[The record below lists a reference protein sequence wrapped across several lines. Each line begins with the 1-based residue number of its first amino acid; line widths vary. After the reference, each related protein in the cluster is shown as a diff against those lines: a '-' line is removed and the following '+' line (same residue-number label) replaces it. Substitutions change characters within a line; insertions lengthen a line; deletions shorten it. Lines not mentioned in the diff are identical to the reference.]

1 VLLPFSLASLAI
13 AYGEWRIAPLPAALG
28 SAFGF
33 AAEYLGLHYGAL
45 FGSYTYLKLREAMV
59 LDVPVPVILAWG
71 IYLYTSYLVASAV
84 VEGRWRR
91 ALATPASMVLPDL
104 ALDPAMVSA
113 GFWEWRERGPW
124 FGVPLT
130 NFLGWFLVSLAACL
144 ATQRSAV
151 RSPGVAQPSTC
162 RTSQP
167 TRRSSTSLGGAATLA
182 VALSFTIAVAIFA
195 SALRST

>member
-104 ALDPAMVSA
+104 ALDPAMVST

-130 NFLGWFLVSLAACL
+130 NFLGWFIVSLAACL
-144 ATQRSAV
+144 AYAALSGEE
-151 RSPGVAQPSTC
+151 P
-162 RTSQP
+162 
-167 TRRSSTSLGGAATLA
+167 RSSPALYLPYLAAYAQILYVARGVATLA
-182 VALSFTIAVAIFA
+182 VVLSFTIAVAIFA